1 MNIHP
6 LWYICLLTRI
16 SFMLLL
22 IITLTYLNKIQW
34 IHAFFVCILII
45 LGSGFLYKYLTGSN
59 DEIQIAKVFWHESR
73 LIHGVL
79 YLVAAYYF
87 LIKNIKMVAITL
99 LVDLITSFL
108 YRMISN
114 K

>member
-16 SFMLLL
+16 SFIL
-22 IITLTYLNKIQW
+22 ILIVVLKYFEKRQW
-34 IHAFFVCILII
+34 IHILFVCILTIM
-45 LGSGFLYKYLTGSN
+45 GSGFLYNYLTGSN
-59 DEIQIAKVFWHESR
+59 NEVQFAKVFWHESR

-87 LIKNIKMVAITL
+87 LIKKN
-99 LVDLITSFL
+99 S
-108 YRMISN
+108 
-114 K
+114 